1 MTVHTSVPHPAE
13 HSVLG
18 RPTPWWV
25 GGWGEK
31 RHVTGSERK
40 RPGVTPP
47 PGGVAVTCQVG
58 GPAPH
63 SGHPC
68 PPCRTLAPLTSGQ
81 QELPSPSSQEHDP
94 GPTPRGHGRTPGKA
108 ELESRLQTSPLTP
121 PLPRDRW
128 GNGGSESPA
137 CWGQGRARSPREMRP
152 NGAHEHPGGGACSE
166 PLCPAS
172 PTGLSPAPWPP
183 GPRPAPQLSQRPRGH
198 PPLSRASSSP
208 AKGAESLGEEVLGT
222 RPWKGPSPTSAETLL
237 THLWAARTAQIP
249 RSPWH
254 RLSRPQVSAGSAGPG
269 RGGRW
274 VGPGEPPSPAGLPA
288 ELQGPV
294 PASQPSR
301 GGPGGPTPAG
311 RSLLLPGRA
320 RVLVTLAPT
329 SAPPRGTATSKHLTQ
344 ALPGPSCTS
353 PAALSL
359 SGEAH
364 LPR

>member
-1 MTVHTSVPHPAE
+1 MGGPPGKQSWKASCRQVPSLPPYPETDGETGAQSRQSAGARAGPGALGRCAPMGHTSTLGTVPAQSPCAQ
-13 HSVLG
+13 
-18 RPTPWWV
+18 
-25 GGWGEK
+25 
-31 RHVTGSERK
+31 
-40 RPGVTPP
+40 PG
-47 PGGVAVTCQVG
+47 
-58 GPAPH
+58 
-63 SGHPC
+63 
-68 PPCRTLAPLTSGQ
+68 
-81 QELPSPSSQEHDP
+81 
-94 GPTPRGHGRTPGKA
+94 
-108 ELESRLQTSPLTP
+108 
-121 PLPRDRW
+121 
-128 GNGGSESPA
+128 
-137 CWGQGRARSPREMRP
+137 
-152 NGAHEHPGGGACSE
+152 
-166 PLCPAS
+166 

-222 RPWKGPSPTSAETLL
+222 RPWERPSPTSAETLL
-237 THLWAARTAQIP
+237 THLRAARTAQIP

-344 ALPGPSCTS
+344 ALPGPSSCTS